1 MHWNTKSKAVRIEWK
16 KKTNQEGKDIYNQ
29 LKSKKKKLSDAG
41 WLSRCRISRQV
52 DEAIARSRTTEYD
65 PPPPPAR
72 GHHCRRQHHHQHQSI
87 QVAKEGFAEPAGQVL
102 TKTKLRTHSDA
113 IQHRSTLLWYRRRH
127 SNRLFVTLSEGR
139 D

>member
-1 MHWNTKSKAVRIEWK
+1 MNEKKNKPRGQRYLQSIEI
-16 KKTNQEGKDIYNQ
+16 E
-29 LKSKKKKLSDAG
+29 KKKKLSDAG

-113 IQHRSTLLWYRRRH
+113 IQHRSTLL
-127 SNRLFVTLSEGR
+127 
-139 D
+139 